1 MDSEVKALEDSP
13 VSEFKHLYR
22 LALPLMGAQLAQ
34 MGMGVLDTVMAGR
47 LGAVELAGV
56 ALGGSVLFPVMMVM
70 MGVLQ
75 AVSPSVGQLNG
86 ANRREEIGEVVRQA
100 LWMAIF
106 AAMLIDFILLNARP
120 YYEIMQVDA
129 RAVEVSIPYLRYAAW
144 GIPAVMGYF
153 VLRFMVEGVGYT
165 RPAMMIAVSAL
176 ILKIPLNYIFMYGKF
191 GAPELGGAGC
201 GVSIAI
207 VMWFQFIIMII
218 VATGRRF
225 DFAGLKHRFSFPQAG
240 PVKELLVIGLPIGA
254 TLLFEVG
261 LFSMVTV
268 LAGRFGAE
276 VVASHTTAMNI
287 GGITFMIPLAIGM
300 ACTIRVGYNIGMGRG
315 DLARKTAKVALLST
329 MLTAAISISMVV
341 TFRYEIASLYTNDP
355 EVLSM
360 AVKLLLFVAV
370 FQLFDHS
377 QATAIGALR
386 GYKDTRYPM
395 VVTFVCYWLI
405 GLPVGCLLGFG
416 WIGEPMGVIGFWLG
430 LILSLA
436 LVALLVCHRLL
447 QVSERFAHQSP

>member
-1 MDSEVKALEDSP
+1 
-13 VSEFKHLYR
+13 
-22 LALPLMGAQLAQ
+22 
-34 MGMGVLDTVMAGR
+34 
-47 LGAVELAGV
+47 
-56 ALGGSVLFPVMMVM
+56 
-70 MGVLQ
+70 
-75 AVSPSVGQLNG
+75 
-86 ANRREEIGEVVRQA
+86 
-100 LWMAIF
+100 
-106 AAMLIDFILLNARP
+106 
-120 YYEIMQVDA
+120 
-129 RAVEVSIPYLRYAAW
+129 
-144 GIPAVMGYF
+144 
-153 VLRFMVEGVGYT
+153 
-165 RPAMMIAVSAL
+165 
-176 ILKIPLNYIFMYGKF
+176 
-191 GAPELGGAGC
+191 
-201 GVSIAI
+201 
-207 VMWFQFIIMII
+207 MII
-218 VATGRRF
+218 VATRRRF
-225 DFAGLKHRFSFPQAG
+225 DFAGLKRRFSFPQAG

-329 MLTAAISISMVV
+329 MLTAALSISMVV

-386 GYKDTRYPM
+386 GYKDTRFPM
-395 VVTFVCYWLI
+395 MITFVCYWLI

-416 WIGEPMGVIGFWLG
+416 WIGEPMGVFGFWIG

-447 QVSERFAHQSP
+447 KISERFAHQSA

>member
-1 MDSEVKALEDSP
+1 MHSEVKTPAARPE
-13 VSEFKHLYR
+13 SEFKHLYR

-47 LGAVELAGV
+47 LGAVQLAGV

-75 AVSPSVGQLNG
+75 SVSPSVAQLNG
-86 ANRREEIGEVVRQA
+86 ANRREEIGEIVRQA
-100 LWMAIF
+100 LWMAIL
-106 AAMLIDFILLNARP
+106 ASIVIDFILVNARP
-120 YYEIMQVDA
+120 YYELMQVDA

-176 ILKIPLNYIFMYGKF
+176 ILKIPLNYIFMYGKL

-207 VMWFQFIIMII
+207 VMWYQFIIMLI
-218 VATGRRF
+218 VATRSRF
-225 DFAGLKHRFSFPQAG
+225 DFAGLKHRFSFPHAG
-240 PVKELLVIGLPIGA
+240 QIKELLGIGLPIGA

-261 LFSMVTV
+261 LFSMITV
-268 LAGRFGAE
+268 LAGRLGAE
-276 VVASHTTAMNI
+276 VVAAHTTAMNI
-287 GGITFMIPLAIGM
+287 GGITFMIPLALGI
-300 ACTIRVGYNIGMGRG
+300 ACTIRVGFNVGLGRG
-315 DLARKTAKVALLST
+315 DLARETAKVALLST
-329 MLTAAISISMVV
+329 MVTAVLSISLVV
-341 TFRYEIASLYTNDP
+341 LFRYQIAGLYTNDP
-355 EVLSM
+355 EVLSL
-360 AVKLLLFVAV
+360 AVRLLLFVAI

-386 GYKDTRYPM
+386 GYKDTRFPM

-405 GLPVGCLLGFG
+405 GLPVGCVLGFG
-416 WIGEPMGVIGFWLG
+416 WIGEPMGVIGFWIG
-430 LILSLA
+430 LILSLG

-447 QVSERFAHQSP
+447 KVSERLSHQSA

>member
-1 MDSEVKALEDSP
+1 MHPEAKALEDSAG
-13 VSEFKHLYR
+13 SEFKHLFR

-47 LGAVELAGV
+47 LGAVDLAGV

-75 AVSPSVGQLNG
+75 SVSPTVAQLNG
-86 ANRREEIGEVVRQA
+86 AGRREEIGEVVRQA
-100 LWMAIF
+100 LWMAIL
-106 AAMLIDFILLNARP
+106 ASILIDFVLLNARP
-120 YYEIMQVDA
+120 YYELMQVDA
-129 RAVEVSIPYLRYAAW
+129 RAVDVSIPYLRYAAW

-165 RPAMMIAVSAL
+165 RPAMMIAVTAL

-191 GAPELGGAGC
+191 GAPALGGAGC

-207 VMWFQFIIMII
+207 VMWFQFIVM
-218 VATGRRF
+218 VVVSTRRRF
-225 DFAGLKHRFSFPQAG
+225 DFARFKQKFSLPHWRRI
-240 PVKELLVIGLPIGA
+240 KDLLVIGLPIGA
-254 TLLFEVG
+254 TLLFEIG

-276 VVASHTTAMNI
+276 VVAAHTTAMNI

-300 ACTIRVGYNIGMGRG
+300 ASTIRVGFNVGVGRG
-315 DLARKTAKVALLST
+315 DLARQTAKVALVST
-329 MLTAAISISMVV
+329 MLTAVFSISMVV
-341 TFRYEIASLYTNDP
+341 IFRYEIANLYTNDP
-355 EVLSM
+355 EVLSL
-360 AVKLLLFVAV
+360 AVTLLLFVAI

-377 QATAIGALR
+377 QVAAIGVLR
-386 GYKDTRYPM
+386 GYKDTKFPM

-405 GLPVGCLLGFG
+405 GLPVGCVLGFG
-416 WIGEPMGVIGFWLG
+416 WLGDPMGVYGFWMG

-436 LVALLVCHRLL
+436 LVALFVCFRLVK
-447 QVSERFAHQSP
+447 VSERFARQLA

>member
-1 MDSEVKALEDSP
+1 MYCEVKALEDSAE
-13 VSEFKHLYR
+13 SEFKHLYR

-34 MGMGVLDTVMAGR
+34 MGMGVVDTVMAGR

-75 AVSPSVGQLNG
+75 SVSPSVAQLNG
-86 ANRREEIGEVVRQA
+86 ANRREEIGEIVRQA

-120 YYEIMQVDA
+120 FYETMQVDA

-218 VATGRRF
+218 VATRRRF
-225 DFAGLKHRFSFPQAG
+225 DFAGLKHRFSFPRAG

-261 LFSMVTV
+261 LFSMITV

-276 VVASHTTAMNI
+276 VVAAHTTAMNI

-300 ACTIRVGYNIGMGRG
+300 ACTIRVGFNIGMGRG
-315 DLARKTAKVALLST
+315 DLASQTAKVALAST
-329 MLTAAISISMVV
+329 LLIAVFSISMVV
-341 TFRYEIASLYTNDP
+341 IFRYEIASLYTNDS

-360 AVKLLLFVAV
+360 AVKLLLFVAI

-386 GYKDTRYPM
+386 GYKDTRFPM
-395 VVTFVCYWLI
+395 VITFVCYWLI

-416 WIGEPMGVIGFWLG
+416 WIAEPMGVFGFWIG

-447 QVSERFAHQSP
+447 KVSKRFSHQSA

>member
-1 MDSEVKALEDSP
+1 MYLEAKVLEDSAG
-13 VSEFKHLYR
+13 SEFKHLFR

-47 LGAVELAGV
+47 LGAVDLAGV

-75 AVSPSVGQLNG
+75 SVSPTVAQLNG
-86 ANRREEIGEVVRQA
+86 AGRKEEIGEVVRQA
-100 LWMAIF
+100 LWMAIL
-106 AAMLIDFILLNARP
+106 ASILIDFVLLNARP
-120 YYEIMQVDA
+120 YYELMQVDA
-129 RAVEVSIPYLRYAAW
+129 RAVDVSIPYLRYAAW

-165 RPAMMIAVSAL
+165 RPAMMIAVTAL

-191 GAPELGGAGC
+191 GAPALGGAGC

-207 VMWFQFIIMII
+207 VMWFQFIVML
-218 VATGRRF
+218 VVSTRRRF
-225 DFAGLKHRFSFPQAG
+225 AFARFRQQFSLPHWRRI
-240 PVKELLVIGLPIGA
+240 KDLLVIGLPIGA
-254 TLLFEVG
+254 TLLFEIG

-276 VVASHTTAMNI
+276 VVAAHTTAMNI

-300 ACTIRVGYNIGMGRG
+300 ASTIRVGFNVGVGRG
-315 DLARKTAKVALLST
+315 DLARKAVTVALVST
-329 MLTAAISISMVV
+329 MLTAVFSISMVV
-341 TFRYEIASLYTNDP
+341 IFRYEIANLYTNDP
-355 EVLSM
+355 EVLSL
-360 AVKLLLFVAV
+360 AVTLLLFVAI

-377 QATAIGALR
+377 QVAAIGVLR
-386 GYKDTRYPM
+386 GYKDTKFPM

-405 GLPVGCLLGFG
+405 GLPVGCVLGFG
-416 WIGEPMGVIGFWLG
+416 WLGDPMGVYGFWMG

-436 LVALLVCHRLL
+436 LVALFVCFRLVK
-447 QVSERFAHQSP
+447 VSERFARQLA

>member
-1 MDSEVKALEDSP
+1 MYPEAKVLEDSAG
-13 VSEFKHLYR
+13 SEFKHLFR

-47 LGAVELAGV
+47 LGAVDLAGV

-75 AVSPSVGQLNG
+75 SVSPTVAQLNG
-86 ANRREEIGEVVRQA
+86 AGRKEEIGEVVRQA
-100 LWMAIF
+100 LWMAIL
-106 AAMLIDFILLNARP
+106 ASILIDFVLLNARP
-120 YYEIMQVDA
+120 YYELMQVDA
-129 RAVEVSIPYLRYAAW
+129 RAVDVSIPYLRYAAW

-165 RPAMMIAVSAL
+165 RPAMMIAVTAL

-191 GAPELGGAGC
+191 GAPALGGAGC

-207 VMWFQFIIMII
+207 VMWFQFIVML
-218 VATGRRF
+218 VVSTRRRF
-225 DFAGLKHRFSFPQAG
+225 AFARFRQQFSLPHWRRI
-240 PVKELLVIGLPIGA
+240 KDLLVIGLPIGA
-254 TLLFEVG
+254 TLLFEIG

-276 VVASHTTAMNI
+276 VVAAHTTAMNI

-300 ACTIRVGYNIGMGRG
+300 ASTIRVGFNVGVGRG
-315 DLARKTAKVALLST
+315 DLARKTAKVALVST
-329 MLTAAISISMVV
+329 MLTAVFSISMVV
-341 TFRYEIASLYTNDP
+341 IFRYEIANLYTNDP
-355 EVLSM
+355 EVLSL
-360 AVKLLLFVAV
+360 AVTLLLFVAI

-377 QATAIGALR
+377 QVAAIGVLR
-386 GYKDTRYPM
+386 GYKDTKFPM

-405 GLPVGCLLGFG
+405 GLPVGCVLGFG
-416 WIGEPMGVIGFWLG
+416 WLGDPMGVYGFWMG

-436 LVALLVCHRLL
+436 LVALFVCFRLVK
-447 QVSERFAHQSP
+447 VSERFARQLA